1 MKGDKNMSWL
11 EKVKKYVR
19 KFEHSSDYDE
29 YFIVIPVEEED
40 NIITWL
46 KDYVLGREGNRLF
59 YEFREIINTS
69 KYEILKL
76 SF

>member
-1 MKGDKNMSWL
+1 MSWL
-11 EKVKKYVR
+11 EKVKQYVR

-29 YFIVIPVEEED
+29 CFIVIPVEEED

-46 KDYVLGREGNRLF
+46 ADYVHTEEGNWAF
-59 YEFREIINTS
+59 YELREIFNTS
-69 KYEILKL
+69 EYEILKI